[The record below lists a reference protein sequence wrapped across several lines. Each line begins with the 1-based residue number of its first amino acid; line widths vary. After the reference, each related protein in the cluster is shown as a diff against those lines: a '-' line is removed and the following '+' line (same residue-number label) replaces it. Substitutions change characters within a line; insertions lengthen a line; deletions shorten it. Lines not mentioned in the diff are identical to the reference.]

1 MIECKKPLI
10 AAING
15 PALGAGL
22 GIAVSCDILMAS
34 ETARVGLPEVDVGLM
49 GGGRHTMRV
58 FGHSLTRRM
67 MLTGYRVP
75 GAELYRLGIVECCV
89 PPEQLMDEA
98 MKMAATIAAKSPLA
112 TAMAKNAAQTI
123 EFMTL
128 RDGYRYEQ
136 NLTRQ
141 LSQSEDAR
149 EAMTAFVEKRAPTF
163 KGR

>member
-1 MIECKKPLI
+1 
-10 AAING
+10 
-15 PALGAGL
+15 
-22 GIAVSCDILMAS
+22 
-34 ETARVGLPEVDVGLM
+34 
-49 GGGRHTMRV
+49 MRV

-149 EAMTAFVEKRAPTF
+149 EAMTAFVEKRNPVF
-163 KGR
+163 KGK